1 MSLKAELARQQR
13 DNEKLTERNRSLQ
26 EDVRRLELQ
35 LGRLLGRSEPLDP
48 VSQREEALLQ
58 GERRAKELEEE
69 LQAREA
75 REQELSEQLFRQE
88 EKLLDLK
95 FQKETFDL
103 QYARLQKRIT
113 DLELYKQ
120 ASAKLSSG
128 LARQEEKER
137 ERVAEV
143 AGTTAATLLGAG
155 PQTKKE
161 ASGDSVKLRAKGSK
175 SVAELEL
182 LVESLKRV
190 IEKQKTESEHLKG
203 QLSALEQRQEKL
215 KSEKQ
220 LRQRIEGLEQEL
232 HAHEMKDVSVGEKD
246 ATIRKLIGAN
256 RQLRDDLDREMERY
270 GLLETKHKDLLGKF
284 TALAKENAKYADMLF
299 TQTTGAN
306 MANYGSFLAN
316 SEGAART
323 TTDAFAKKYEDT
335 Y

>member
-1 MSLKAELARQQR
+1 M
-13 DNEKLTERNRSLQ
+13 
-26 EDVRRLELQ
+26 
-35 LGRLLGRSEPLDP
+35 
-48 VSQREEALLQ
+48 
-58 GERRAKELEEE
+58 
-69 LQAREA
+69 
-75 REQELSEQLFRQE
+75 
-88 EKLLDLK
+88 
-95 FQKETFDL
+95 
-103 QYARLQKRIT
+103 
-113 DLELYKQ
+113 
-120 ASAKLSSG
+120 
-128 LARQEEKER
+128 
-137 ERVAEV
+137 
-143 AGTTAATLLGAG
+143 GAG

-203 QLSALEQRQEKL
+203 QLSTLEQRQEKL

-284 TALAKENAKYADMLF
+284 TALAKENAKYADMQF